1 MKNMRKMSRMAVIA
15 ATGCML
21 FGGVFAVQAAESDPE
36 GRIVTDM
43 RGKEVT
49 IPENLERVAILDK
62 GFLVQSMVALGVED
76 KICSTG
82 GLITEAGDPEE
93 RDSLY
98 LFPEIME
105 LPIIGYPTD
114 AVDFE
119 TLAASD
125 PDMVILGNSEYI
137 KDSEITADAIK
148 KIEEDMK
155 IPLFVI
161 NGPGCY

>member
-1 MKNMRKMSRMAVIA
+1 MQPPVVCI
-15 ATGCML
+15 
-21 FGGVFAVQAAESDPE
+21 GGVFAVQAAESDPE

-98 LFPEIME
+98 LFP
-105 LPIIGYPTD
+105 
-114 AVDFE
+114 VDHG
-119 TLAASD
+119 ASD
-125 PDMVILGNSEYI
+125 HWLSD
-137 KDSEITADAIK
+137 
-148 KIEEDMK
+148 
-155 IPLFVI
+155 
-161 NGPGCY
+161 GCGRF